1 MTYFHYD
8 LFPKKSLRS
17 IVFDQSTI
25 EILKFI
31 FFLTL
36 CYFYRRILY
45 TFVYLQFRHEGSKQ
59 PGTRETLAGYQ
70 PRKSCLL
77 QIFRTPRETH
87 SRESR

>member
-17 IVFDQSTI
+17 VVFYQSTI
-25 EILKFI
+25 EIH
-31 FFLTL
+31 FLLNPPL

>member
-1 MTYFHYD
+1 MTCFHHD
-8 LFPKKSLRS
+8 LFPKKSLRN
-17 IVFDQSTI
+17 IVFDQLTI
-25 EILKFI
+25 EIHCLLKNPP
-31 FFLTL
+31 L
-36 CYFYRRILY
+36 CHFYSRSLY
-45 TFVYLQFRHEGSKQ
+45 TFAYLQFRHEGSKQ